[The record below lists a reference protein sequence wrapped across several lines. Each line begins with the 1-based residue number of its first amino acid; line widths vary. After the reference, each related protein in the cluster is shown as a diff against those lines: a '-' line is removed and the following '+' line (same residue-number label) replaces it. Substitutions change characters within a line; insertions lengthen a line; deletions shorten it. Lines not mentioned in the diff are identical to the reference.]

1 MFGNSVKASKWDRFQ
16 NFEHS

>member
-1 MFGNSVKASKWDRFQ
+1 VFGNSVKASKRDRFQ